1 MCWYLMIF
9 KLLLLYFIFSMFQ
22 ETVETV
28 CPPLDGNSPVCFA
41 RLVESLLF
49 KKCIFALRKKQ
60 KKGFALFYGSTG
72 DKRHRGDF
80 PQTTGPVAGEVSD
93 LLYKILVWKVLN
105 SFYKRHCWSRGGGRV
120 LQAVTKGPC

>member
-1 MCWYLMIF
+1 MPSIRW
-9 KLLLLYFIFSMFQ
+9 KLS
-22 ETVETV
+22 
-28 CPPLDGNSPVCFA
+28 
-41 RLVESLLF
+41 SLLCQAGGVF
-49 KKCIFALRKKQ
+49 SIKKMHFCLKKKT